1 MSTFSHWWTG
11 TDTNNALPFPAGGQP
26 QHFYIWR
33 LGGELAADSYGLDIG
48 AAKQATR
55 SFPYLDLA
63 GPDHPACPTDLEAAT
78 WGHAQAQ
85 AFIQAWRGQH
95 LATGATLFLDTEP
108 GNGGW
113 GPDLAANRA
122 VLAAALTALSAV
134 AEPGVYISQDFWA
147 QAFGAPWDPGI
158 PFVLFLAGT
167 PCPATV
173 EEAIAAWE
181 TLPVVG
187 GMRPMIWQWR
197 VPGCAGQTQDWDL
210 TPYGGWLEGRW
221 QPTPTAPP
229 TAPAASSSPA
239 QDQTVV
245 LLTMAQELITQVIR
259 RLEEGQV

>member
-1 MSTFSHWWTG
+1 MNKWWTG

-26 QHFYIWR
+26 QHFYIGR
-33 LGGELAADSYGLDIG
+33 LGGELAADSYGFDIA

-55 SFPYLDLA
+55 TFPYWDLA
-63 GPDHPACPTDLEAAT
+63 GPDHPVCPAGMDAAA

-85 AFIQAWRGQH
+85 AFVEAWRGQH

-134 AEPGVYISQDFWA
+134 AEPGVYISRDFWA
-147 QAFGAPWDPGI
+147 QAFGASWDPGV

-173 EEAIAAWE
+173 EDAIAAWD
-181 TLPVVG
+181 TLPGVG

-210 TPYGGWLEGRW
+210 TPYGGWLLGRW
-221 QPTPTAPP
+221 EPTPVAPEAAPAPP
-229 TAPAASSSPA
+229 ARTLQEQAIALLHTAQADIQQALAALDK
-239 QDQTVV
+239 QQ
-245 LLTMAQELITQVIR
+245 
-259 RLEEGQV
+259 